1 MKTKHEK
8 LGLLLAL
15 ALGASTE
22 SRGAILYDNIP
33 SSLADVSMYLE
44 GLSLFS
50 SGYMASQ
57 FSTNTSA
64 CVFGCTLGDIT
75 LTLYSAQL
83 FNPEGKTSGYQLQIF
98 SDIGN
103 APGVSLFSMN
113 NPSRFSN
120 QVANHVFSPNGV
132 LSLAPNS
139 NYWVKLTAVG
149 ADITSGTT
157 LAWSA
162 FQLATQT
169 VAGQPARF
177 MYEVF
182 PGTGNPF
189 SNPKFLMKVE
199 TTTASASSPTPAP
212 GALGL
217 FGSALI
223 GLLPSARRKSKV
235 SKNPGRFQY

>member
-1 MKTKHEK
+1 MKAKHEK

-22 SRGAILYDNIP
+22 SRGAILYDNLP
-33 SSLADVSMYLE
+33 PSLADVGMYLE
-44 GLSLFS
+44 GLSLFNT
-50 SGYMASQ
+50 GYLASQ

-64 CVFGCTLGDIT
+64 CAFGCTLGDIT

-83 FNPEGKTSGYQLQIF
+83 FNRDGETAGYQLQIF

-103 APGVSLFSMN
+103 APGVSLLSMH

-139 NYWVKLTAVG
+139 NYWVKLAALGTDA
-149 ADITSGTT
+149 ASGRT

-162 FQLATQT
+162 YQLATQA

-182 PGTGNPF
+182 QGSPVIF

-199 TTTASASSPTPAP
+199 TTTASASSPVPVP

-217 FGSALI
+217 IGSALI
-223 GLLPSARRKSKV
+223 GLLPATRRKSLEH
-235 SKNPGRFQY
+235 PGRFQC